1 MRTLIACTGAV
12 SLVAALVTPAGA
24 TDRPGRTVVYAGHS
38 LNVPAGWPVIDLTA
52 RPNEC
57 VRFDRNAVYLG
68 TPGADQ
74 RCPASLYDVTDA
86 VLIEPNGRV
95 TVTGDRFRSMRS
107 RDDLPEEVPEARAT
121 VQPGV
126 YSGQGFDACAAPSQG
141 AMDAFLSSPYRAV
154 GVYIGG
160 IHRACAQPNLGAS
173 WVATQA
179 RKGWH
184 LMPIYVGRQAP
195 CTSFANRVDLD
206 QGVARN
212 QGRDAANDAADRAK
226 ALGMKAGSVL
236 YEDMEAYNTTD
247 GPCSG
252 AVMSFFSGWSERLH
266 ERGYKAG
273 VYSSAGSGISDLVR
287 NYDNKAYRP
296 PDHVWFA
303 WWNTVVNADGGR
315 FLPADRWAGRRVH
328 QFLGGHDETHDGVT
342 INVDSNYLEI
352 TG

>member
-1 MRTLIACTGAV
+1 MRTFIACSGAV

-24 TDRPGRTVVYAGHS
+24 ADRPERTVQYAGHS
-38 LNVPAGWPVIDLTA
+38 LNVPADWPVIDLTA
-52 RPNEC
+52 HPDEC

-74 RCPASLYDVTDA
+74 RCPASVHGVTDA
-86 VLIEPNGRV
+86 VLMEPNGRV
-95 TVTGDRFRSMRS
+95 TVTGDRFRSSATRDEEPAVEPAERS
-107 RDDLPEEVPEARAT
+107 

-126 YSGQGFDACAAPSQG
+126 YSGQGFDACAAPSQA
-141 AMDAFLSSPYRAV
+141 AMNAFLSSPYRAV

-184 LMPIYVGRQAP
+184 LIPVYVGLQAP

-206 QGVARN
+206 QGVARG

-236 YEDMEAYNTTD
+236 YEDMESYNIGD

-252 AVMSFFSGWSERLH
+252 AVLSFLSGWTDRLR

-273 VYSSAGSGISDLVR
+273 VYSSAGSGITDLVR
-287 NYDNKAYRP
+287 NYDNKAYSP

-303 WWNTVVNADGGR
+303 WWNTQVNADGGR
-315 FLPADRWAGRRVH
+315 FLPADRWSGRRVH

-342 INVDSNYLEI
+342 INVDSNYLDVS
-352 TG
+352 G

>member
-1 MRTLIACTGAV
+1 MRTFIACTGAV

-24 TDRPGRTVVYAGHS
+24 ADRPERTVQYAGHS
-38 LNVPAGWPVIDLTA
+38 LNVPADWPVIDLTA

-74 RCPASLYDVTDA
+74 RCPATVHDVTDA
-86 VLIEPNGRV
+86 VLMEPNGRV
-95 TVTGDRFRSMRS
+95 TVTGDRFRSSATRV
-107 RDDLPEEVPEARAT
+107 EEPAAAPAERT

-141 AMDAFLSSPYRAV
+141 AMDAWLASSYRAV

-184 LMPIYVGRQAP
+184 LMPVYVGLQAP
-195 CTSFANRVDLD
+195 CTSFHNRVDLD
-206 QGVARN
+206 QGTARS
-212 QGRDAANDAADRAK
+212 QGRDAANDAADRANG
-226 ALGMKAGSVL
+226 LGMEAGSVL
-236 YEDMEAYNTTD
+236 YADMESYSTAD
-247 GPCSG
+247 GPCSA
-252 AVMSFFSGWSERLH
+252 AVMSFLSGWAERLRD
-266 ERGYKAG
+266 RGYKAG

-287 NYDNKAYRP
+287 NYDNKAYSP

-303 WWNTVVNADGGR
+303 WWNTQANADGGR
-315 FLPADRWAGRRVH
+315 FLPADRWAGKRVH
-328 QFLGGHDETHDGVT
+328 QFLGGHDETYNGVT

-352 TG
+352 AG